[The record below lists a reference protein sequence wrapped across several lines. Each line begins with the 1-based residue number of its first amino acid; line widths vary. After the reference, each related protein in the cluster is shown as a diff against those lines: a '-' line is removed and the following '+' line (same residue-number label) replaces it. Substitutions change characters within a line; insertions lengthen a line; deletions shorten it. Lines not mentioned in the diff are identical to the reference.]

1 MLASGL
7 LHSRLQCQFAS
18 QRQDVKHCGPR
29 PWRTMLC
36 ALNMMLLSCFIV
48 GAEVEAVADRSTG
61 VVLCCNLGGSLEAP
75 SPTTPGIQSRS
86 LMAAY
91 ELVKHGYAKVRILK
105 GGVNNWRDIGKDLWQ
120 YEDDTPAAG
129 DDKRQ

>member
-1 MLASGL
+1 
-7 LHSRLQCQFAS
+7 
-18 QRQDVKHCGPR
+18 
-29 PWRTMLC
+29 
-36 ALNMMLLSCFIV
+36 
-48 GAEVEAVADRSTG
+48 
-61 VVLCCNLGGSLEAP
+61 
-75 SPTTPGIQSRS
+75 
-86 LMAAY
+86 MAAY